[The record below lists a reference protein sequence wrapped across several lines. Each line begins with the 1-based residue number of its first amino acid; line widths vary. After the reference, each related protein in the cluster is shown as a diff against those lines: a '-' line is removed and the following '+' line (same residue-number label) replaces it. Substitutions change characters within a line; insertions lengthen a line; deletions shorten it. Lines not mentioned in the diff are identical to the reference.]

1 MEPPPVPFG
10 IIACDVLELEVRRRL
25 AELRLEPLEVRFLPM
40 GRHDT
45 PDLLRAD
52 LQQAVDELEARGCR
66 RILFVYGLCSNS
78 ILGLRA
84 RAAELVFPRAHDC
97 VTLFLGSRER
107 YAEIQKREPGSYWFT
122 PGWCRGGRV
131 PTPAQ
136 FDALRARYRERFDE
150 DEVEYLME
158 MERRKYA
165 HYTVAAC
172 TDLGDGAVAD
182 CRRQTREAAAF
193 LRLRVVEHP
202 GDDGLLRRLLAGPWD
217 EADFLVVPP
226 GATPAY
232 SGDARVF
239 RCAACP
245 GCADGA

>member
-1 MEPPPVPFG
+1 MESPAVPFG
-10 IIACDVLELEVRRRL
+10 ILACDVLEFEVRRRL
-25 AELRLEPLEVRFLPM
+25 EELRLQPLEVRYLPM

-52 LQQAVDELEARGCR
+52 LQQAVDQLEALGCR

-97 VTLFLGSRER
+97 ITLFLGSRER
-107 YAEIQKREPGSYWFT
+107 YAAIQKSEPGTYWFT

-136 FDALRARYRERFDE
+136 FAGLQARYREQFDD
-150 DEVEYLME
+150 DEAEYLME
-158 MERRKYA
+158 MEHEKYA
-165 HYTVAAC
+165 HYTVAAY
-172 TDLGDGAVAD
+172 TDLGDGPVAD
-182 CRRQTREAAAF
+182 SVRETQAAAAF
-193 LRLRVVEHP
+193 LNLRVVEHP

-217 EADFLVVPP
+217 DAGFLVVPP
-226 GATPAY
+226 GATAAY
-232 SGDARVF
+232 SGDAAVIK
-239 RCAACP
+239 CAACA
-245 GCADGA
+245 GCAGQG